1 MVLSIAY
8 VDLDLENKALKE
20 EVEALRCMY
29 IKNYK
34 KKIER
39 DKSIAEELSLENTVE
54 KFKEKR
60 DENSTFYS
68 NGFCW

>member
-29 IKNYK
+29 IK
-34 KKIER
+34 I
-39 DKSIAEELSLENTVE
+39 T
-54 KFKEKR
+54 KR
-60 DENSTFYS
+60 K
-68 NGFCW
+68 